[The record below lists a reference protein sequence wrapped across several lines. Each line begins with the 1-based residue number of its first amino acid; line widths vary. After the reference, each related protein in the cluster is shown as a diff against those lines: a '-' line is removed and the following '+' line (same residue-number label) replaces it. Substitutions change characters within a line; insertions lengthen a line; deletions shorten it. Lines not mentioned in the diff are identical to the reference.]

1 MLYSCEQLAEGIGC
15 TKQTVRNWVS
25 NGWLSPAVIDER
37 GIARFSEEQYNGIVN
52 ALPLPKYSERE
63 EWLTQFSRE
72 TVDKSE
78 GYVPA
83 TVDNA
88 ILPSNSSKQGSL
100 FKGNGDEE
108 SKRKVSAILKVSN
121 EMFAKNIKRDKI
133 NIYDQQE
140 LEKGILEYLVFCQER
155 GVLPSFKRLANW
167 LGYTS
172 KGLNNII
179 KRESETGFFLEY
191 TRDVIKDNYEQ
202 AGLNNAANPIMIMFL
217 LKACEGYVEA
227 SKVIVEPSESILG
240 KPKDVEEIVASID
253 ADVIEE

>member
-1 MLYSCEQLAEGIGC
+1 MLYSCEQLADGIGC
-15 TKQTVRNWVS
+15 TKQTVRNWIS

-108 SKRKVSAILKVSN
+108 SKRKVSAILQVSN